1 MRPLEQLVEVPF
13 ARRMSFPGSE
23 GERLTHYL
31 FKYPAKFHPPV
42 VRYLIEQY
50 TKRGDVILDP
60 FCGSGTLLVEAA
72 VSGRSAIGTDIDPLA
87 VFIARVKT
95 HRYKMPALR
104 AAASKVLDHL
114 EEIARPDKEY
124 VRRQFDDI
132 SPATVER
139 TIRKER
145 LKVPAIP
152 NLFHW
157 FRKYVVVDL
166 GRIITYLDRA
176 QLAETHRD
184 FFLLCF
190 ASIIRAASNADPVP
204 VSGVEVTSHM
214 KRRDK
219 EGRIVN
225 PVKLFAMRVNKSLA
239 DVEAYQVKA
248 NADVRLRAT
257 QADATAFSA
266 RLRER
271 PDAVITSPPYNM
283 AVNYYRR
290 HLLEMYWLGLTESH
304 EDRLALLP
312 KYIGRDKVAKKHP
325 FVSDEEIDTPQVKSW
340 EAQIRKVHSERA
352 DAFKHYVVAMRKA
365 FREIASVLK
374 RDGHALFVVGHSRWN
389 GKVIPTSKLFVELAG
404 PSMVLA
410 EHLWYPVTNRYMS
423 YSRHNG
429 ASIDKEYVL
438 VFKRAKPK

>member
-1 MRPLEQLVEVPF
+1 MSPREQLVEVGPP
-13 ARRMSFPGSE
+13 RRMSFPVSE

-42 VRYLIEQY
+42 VRHLIEQY
-50 TKRGDVILDP
+50 TTSGDVILDP

-87 VFIARVKT
+87 VFITRVKT
-95 HRYKMPALR
+95 HRYKMLALH
-104 AAASKVLDHL
+104 AAAEKVLDHFK
-114 EEIARPDKEY
+114 EIARPESEY

-132 SPATVER
+132 SLEAVKR
-139 TIRKER
+139 IVKKEH
-145 LKVPAIP
+145 LKVPGIP

-157 FRKYVVVDL
+157 FRKYVVADL
-166 GRIITYLDRA
+166 ARIRTYLERA
-176 QLAETHRD
+176 HLAETHRD

-204 VSGVEVTSHM
+204 VSGVEVTSYM
-214 KRRDK
+214 KRRDE

-225 PVKLFAMRVNKSLA
+225 PFDLFAKRVGRSLA
-239 DVEAYQVKA
+239 DVEAYQAKA
-248 NADVRLRAT
+248 IAEVTLKAT
-257 QADATAFSA
+257 QADATALGV
-266 RLRER
+266 RLREKA
-271 PDAVITSPPYNM
+271 DAVITSPPYNI

-304 EDRLALLP
+304 DDRLALLP
-312 KYIGRDKVAKKHP
+312 KYIGRDKVPKRHP
-325 FVSDEEIDTPQVKSW
+325 FVSDEEIDTPRVKSW

-352 DAFKHYVVAMRKA
+352 DAFKHYVVAMGKV

-438 VFKRAKPK
+438 VFKRAKPN